1 MPDDTQPATD
11 MPVGMVDAS
20 GEPMPIEGV
29 TPPTTPA
36 MIDDDAQGEING
48 ISTDDLSVQ
57 GGE

>member
-1 MPDDTQPATD
+1 MPDTTQPDTD
-11 MPVGMVDAS
+11 LPVGAVDAA
-20 GEPMPIEGV
+20 GNPIDVDGM

-48 ISTDDLSVQ
+48 VSTDDLSVQ